1 MFSIDVN
8 LLRDRPGFGKEEVS
22 RGAAAG
28 PANNTPLILGG
39 VAAVAAVGLVLLGSA
54 LLSFRNQQLAEEQR
68 NLDDQLAKIAPQL
81 SELDK
86 LKGEEQRIKSETQ
99 ALATVFNQIK
109 PWSATLQ
116 DIRDRVPSTLQIA
129 KIEQAAPPPPPAP
142 AAPPPTDGASPPPA
156 AAAAPAP
163 PPVVTT
169 DLSLTGKA
177 RSFGDINDFVLTL
190 QQSPFLVAG
199 SSKLIQAQRAA
210 QDAQDAK
217 GPGLVDYKITTTITG
232 VPASEILQ
240 ALSKNGATGLVSRI
254 NFLKQKG
261 VIKQ

>member
-8 LLRDRPGFGKEEVS
+8 LLRDRPGFGKEEAS

-28 PANNTPLILGG
+28 PADNTPLILGG
-39 VAAVAAVGLVLLGSA
+39 VAAAAAVGLVLLGSF
-54 LLSFRNQQLAEEQR
+54 LLTFRNQQLAEKQR

-86 LKGEEQRIKSETQ
+86 LKAEEQRIKSETQ

-142 AAPPPTDGASPPPA
+142 APAAAPTDGAAPPPA
-156 AAAAPAP
+156 A
-163 PPVVTT
+163 PVAVPVTTT
-169 DLSLTGKA
+169 DLTLTGKA
-177 RSFGDINDFVLTL
+177 RSFSDINDFVLTL

-199 SSKLIQAQRAA
+199 SSKLVQAQRAA
-210 QDAQDAK
+210 QEAK
-217 GPGLVDYKITTTITG
+217 GPSLVDYKITTTITG

>member
-8 LLRDRPGFGKEEVS
+8 LLRDRPGFGKEEVA

-28 PANNTPLILGG
+28 PTDNTPLILGG
-39 VAAVAAVGLVLLGSA
+39 VAALAAVGLVLLGSA
-54 LLSFRNQQLAEEQR
+54 LLTFRNQQLAEKQR

-86 LKGEEQRIKSETQ
+86 LKAEEQRIKSETQ
-99 ALATVFNQIK
+99 SLATVFNQIK

-116 DIRDRVPSTLQIA
+116 DIRDRVPATLQIA

-142 AAPPPTDGASPPPA
+142 AAPAPAAEGASPPPA
-156 AAAAPAP
+156 APAPAP
-163 PPVVTT
+163 ATTT
-169 DLSLTGKA
+169 DLTLTGKA
-177 RSFGDINDFVLTL
+177 RSFGEINDFVLTL
-190 QQSPFLVAG
+190 QKSPFLVDG
-199 SSKLIQAQRAA
+199 SAKLIQAQRAA
-210 QDAQDAK
+210 QDAK
-217 GPGLVDYKITTTITG
+217 GPSLVDYKITTAITG

-240 ALSKNGATGLVSRI
+240 ALSKNGAVGLVSRI